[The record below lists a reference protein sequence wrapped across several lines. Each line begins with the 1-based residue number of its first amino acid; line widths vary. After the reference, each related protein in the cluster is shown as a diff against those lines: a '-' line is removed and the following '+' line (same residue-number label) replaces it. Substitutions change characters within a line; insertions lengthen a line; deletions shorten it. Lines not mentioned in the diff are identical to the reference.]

1 MDQNKENRA
10 ADMDDARELAAQL
23 EKLPEAVRVK
33 ILYMIEGA
41 RLVSD
46 GQQQAG

>member
-1 MDQNKENRA
+1 MDQGKEIKA

-33 ILYMIEGA
+33 ILYMQYGP
-41 RLVSD
+41 LSLFKNSL
-46 GQQQAG
+46 